1 MSTFAYCPNYPNEL
15 VPIGVPG
22 DSLQSKETDQ
32 YRKTIVEKILEIAE
46 PIFDKTFFGRSI
58 RAIKNLERV
67 LGEVF
72 EQIDEGHDL
81 TLDRATFRDALTFML
96 LLPDDLELPE
106 LEFEDNGH
114 ITMEWYTGKWNIFT
128 VIVDGSGV
136 YYYAGLFGS
145 RDNRDKGRKP
155 FSEGMD
161 EGIVRSIRK
170 VQG

>member
-1 MSTFAYCPNYPNEL
+1 
-15 VPIGVPG
+15 
-22 DSLQSKETDQ
+22 
-32 YRKTIVEKILEIAE
+32 
-46 PIFDKTFFGRSI
+46 
-58 RAIKNLERV
+58 
-67 LGEVF
+67 
-72 EQIDEGHDL
+72 
-81 TLDRATFRDALTFML
+81 ML